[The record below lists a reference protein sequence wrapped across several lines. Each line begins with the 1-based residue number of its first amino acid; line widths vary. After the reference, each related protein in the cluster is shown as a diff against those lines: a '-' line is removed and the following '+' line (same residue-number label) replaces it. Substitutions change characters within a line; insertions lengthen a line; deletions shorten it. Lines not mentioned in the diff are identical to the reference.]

1 MTAPRIV
8 STYEAEELR
17 RISDAAIETMT
28 AAGAGERETRAA
40 VLVRDLAASV
50 VALHARAELLDE
62 AFTVITDGQVNV
74 DWEGWC
80 ARVVRVSET
89 IKVTP

>member
-8 STYEAEELR
+8 PTYEAEELR

-28 AAGAGERETRAA
+28 AAGAGEAETRAA

-50 VALHARAELLDE
+50 VALHALLDE
-62 AFTVITDGQVNV
+62 AYDIIVSQRNPAWD
-74 DWEGWC
+74 GWC
-80 ARVVRVSET
+80 DRVCQIDLEVNS
-89 IKVTP
+89 

>member
-8 STYEAEELR
+8 PTYEAEELR
-17 RISDAAIETMT
+17 RRSDAAVETMM

-50 VALHARAELLDE
+50 VVLHAEITRLRAILSDLHHR
-62 AFTVITDGQVNV
+62 TSPG
-74 DWEGWC
+74 
-80 ARVVRVSET
+80 
-89 IKVTP
+89 P